1 MNVIN
6 FLNRIGRDFTRPELA
21 EEARRLA
28 DELNALAA
36 GAKPQPVA
44 SPQAIPFAEDY
55 KGPRVNYHGMLAR
68 CARSAGGMH
77 GELLRQMQE
86 HLTDLG
92 QRFYDGDLAVVDEFL
107 QFYCIGGGARS
118 AAKQE
123 AQGGAA

>member
-1 MNVIN
+1 MSASIIN
-6 FLNRIGRDFTRPELA
+6 FLGRIARDFTRPEQA

-28 DELNALAA
+28 DELSV
-36 GAKPQPVA
+36 K
-44 SPQAIPFAEDY
+44 AIPFAEDH
-55 KGPRVNYHGMLAR
+55 KGTRVNYHGLLAR
-68 CARSAGGMH
+68 CAKSSGGMH

-123 AQGGAA
+123 AEGGAA

>member
-6 FLNRIGRDFTRPELA
+6 FLNSIARDITRPELA

-28 DELNALAA
+28 DELGSLVVE
-36 GAKPQPVA
+36 AKPQPVA
-44 SPQAIPFAEDY
+44 SPQAIPFAEDH
-55 KGPRVNYHGMLAR
+55 KGPRVNYHGLLAR
-68 CARSAGGMH
+68 CARSTGGMN
-77 GELLRQMQE
+77 GELLCQMQE
-86 HLTDLG
+86 HLSDLG